1 MKMEEHQ
8 VNIIPTEEIR
18 SEPNTY
24 PELIL
29 KSYYRALFL
38 APKFAKENNPYST
51 WAFETIVRGLHG
63 AAQPYHTETYK
74 AKTSVIA
81 NNLNIPLLYSKDK
94 GYFLHLFEWLEEI
107 ATLFPKMG
115 VLPPT
120 VVEELDLATT
130 EIIEMEQKEA
140 TMKYIKKLLDEKGEK
155 EVKKFIEEI
164 KNPVPEPK
172 IIRPRMTIADV
183 IDKSYLT
190 EYDLKNVE
198 KIREQEKAKE
208 IKESEKIE

>member
-1 MKMEEHQ
+1 MEEQ
-8 VNIIPTEEIR
+8 QINIVPTEEIR

-51 WAFETIVRGLHG
+51 RAFESIVRGLHG
-63 AAQPYHTETYK
+63 AAQPYYSETYK
-74 AKTSVIA
+74 NKVIVIKTKLVDR
-81 NNLNIPLLYSKDK
+81 LLFSKSFD
-94 GYFLHLFEWLEEI
+94 YFLNLFEWLEEI

-140 TMKYIKKLLDEKGEK
+140 TMK
-155 EVKKFIEEI
+155 
-164 KNPVPEPK
+164 
-172 IIRPRMTIADV
+172 
-183 IDKSYLT
+183 
-190 EYDLKNVE
+190 
-198 KIREQEKAKE
+198 
-208 IKESEKIE
+208 